1 MAKHIKQ
8 RPIRVLLVGD
18 SSNIRRAL
26 VPIRSCE
33 TRRFIASKA
42 STRTQAL
49 AAIQARRPHV
59 VVLDVQLG
67 SESGIEACRDIR
79 TAYPD
84 VNVLFLT
91 DSNDLESI
99 RSAMLA
105 GANGH
110 LTKVAHRPPRSKI
123 DKGAGDT

>member
-1 MAKHIKQ
+1 M
-8 RPIRVLLVGD
+8 
-18 SSNIRRAL
+18 
-26 VPIRSCE
+26 PIRSCE

-79 TAYPD
+79 TAYSD